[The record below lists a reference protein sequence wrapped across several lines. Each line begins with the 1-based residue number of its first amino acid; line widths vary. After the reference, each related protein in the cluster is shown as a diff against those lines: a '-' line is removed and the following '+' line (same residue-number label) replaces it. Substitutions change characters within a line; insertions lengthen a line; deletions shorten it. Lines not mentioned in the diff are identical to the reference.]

1 MSKKTAIFKPDRQ
14 HQTWLFPPSLSEMIP
29 AEHKVRLINSIID
42 GMNIDSILAT
52 YKGGGT
58 SAYPPRTLLKILV
71 YGYSER
77 TYSSRKLEAA
87 CKENVCFMWLT
98 GMVQPD
104 HGTINTF
111 RRHRLGQ
118 TVKDVFAHVL
128 LALYERG
135 YVKLEDYYL
144 DGTTMESVAGRYTYV
159 WRTNVER
166 YKKSLLDKIAMIVS
180 QLDELCERA
189 DEDGEPRSGPSD
201 PGELSDGVAVK
212 EAIGRLNTALA
223 AKEAEAESK
232 EQSKELSKAKTK
244 LNNLERKQLAK
255 LKEYERQQEVLGD
268 RSSYSKTDEDAT
280 FMKTKDDHFKKA
292 QAKPGYNVQVGTENH
307 FVVNWTMHDT
317 PSDSACFVPHMAD
330 TKSTLEGI
338 GLPLPKSGTADGAY
352 GNEENYNY
360 CEENGI
366 AAYIKYPGYYKES
379 KGTLKQPFGPSQLYY
394 NEKENV
400 MICPMGQ
407 RMAYCG
413 QREEVT
419 KSGYKRL
426 VSEYQA
432 VNCVGCPLRGR
443 CHKQK
448 DNRIVS
454 LSLEGRKYREQAR
467 HRLASEEG
475 QEKKKRRNFEVEGF
489 FGNLKANLG
498 VRRFT
503 LKGLDGTNIEMGLLS
518 IATNLRRMHKLMVEQ
533 GSGLLNP
540 IKMKAQMGS
549 KGSKLPYSV

>member
-1 MSKKTAIFKPDRQ
+1 MSKKSAVFKPDRQ

-58 SAYPPRTLLKILV
+58 SAYPPRILLKILV

-77 TYSSRKLEAA
+77 IYSSRKLEAA

-166 YKKSLLDKIAMIVS
+166 YKKSLLDKIALIVS

-189 DEDGEPRSGPSD
+189 DEGDEPKSGGSDLGESD
-201 PGELSDGVAVK
+201 LGELSDSEAVK
-212 EAIGRLNTALA
+212 KAIGRLNTALA
-223 AKEAEAESK
+223 AKEAQAESK
-232 EQSKELSKAKTK
+232 EKSRELSKAKTK
-244 LNNLERKQLAK
+244 LNNLESKQLAK
-255 LKEYERQQEVLGD
+255 LKEYERQQEILGG

-292 QAKPGYNVQVGTENH
+292 QAKPSYNVQVGTENH

-317 PSDSACFVPHMAD
+317 TSDSACFVPHMVD
-330 TKSTLEGI
+330 TKTTLEGI
-338 GLPLPKSGTADGAY
+338 GLSLPKSGTADGAY

-379 KGTLKQPFGPSQLYY
+379 KGTLKHPFDPSQLFF

-400 MICPMGQ
+400 LICPMGQ

-413 QREEVT
+413 QSEEVT
-419 KSGYKRL
+419 KRGYKRL
-426 VSEYQA
+426 VSKYKA
-432 VNCVGCPLRGR
+432 ANCVGCPLRGR
-443 CHKQK
+443 CHKQEG
-448 DNRIVS
+448 NRIVR
-454 LSLEGRKYREQAR
+454 LSLAGRKYREQAR
-467 HRLASEEG
+467 HRLSSEEG
-475 QEKKKRRNFEVEGF
+475 QEKKIRRNIEVEGF

-503 LKGLDGTNIEMGLLS
+503 LKGLEGTNIEMGLLS
-518 IATNLRRMHKLMVEQ
+518 IATNLRRMHKIMVEQ
-533 GSGLLNP
+533 GSSLLSP
-540 IKMKAQMGS
+540 IKMSAKTGEI
-549 KGSKLPYSV
+549 G